1 MVVAIRQQTT
11 EEQSSEMDTSQKQ
24 RKAAELAAAQSASL
38 QEATLPSPST
48 TTRRG
53 KRKDP
58 RDLGTPPR
66 EDNVPPSIVS
76 VDKEASPSSLD
87 KQNSRR
93 PQLPT
98 RQQINNNSSQQNP
111 SNATGLTPQP
121 FATTSLK
128 PSPQG
133 GAITTTLPAPSFGE
147 EDYKVLTSCIENMGS
162 LDSVSDLLNSPD
174 NRHSKDRKSRGDAG
188 EDRDRDREGRRGSS
202 HKYSSDKVEAASRAA
217 AAVLSGDKPKSS
229 THKDFH
235 RQSTELHSNTTT
247 HHNTTSNT
255 THNTTTVQLPP
266 TLNLENHGSAES
278 IVVSSPSLG
287 SNKGS
292 GTGNYKDDNSSSL
305 SCSNSPASFM
315 LDVSISLCVL
325 FVCILCP
332 FVTYVRRKAGAVVLE
347 GCAHLM
353 SFCAHLMLK
362 LMSVICV
369 HHMSKPCL
377 THFLVSSIPSSTGF
391 YTRSKVIILPNTSR
405 GI

>member
-1 MVVAIRQQTT
+1 MVVAIRQTTT
-11 EEQSSEMDTSQKQ
+11 EEQSSEMDTSQKR

-38 QEATLPSPST
+38 KEATPLPPQS

-66 EDNVPPSIVS
+66 DDNVPPSIVS
-76 VDKEASPSSLD
+76 VDKEGPTSPSSLD
-87 KQNSRR
+87 KSRR

-98 RQQINNNSSQQNP
+98 RQQINNNNSSQQNP

-121 FATTSLK
+121 FTTSLK
-128 PSPQG
+128 PSP
-133 GAITTTLPAPSFGE
+133 GATVPAPSFGE

-174 NRHSKDRKSRGDAG
+174 RPSDKRKNKDKIGG
-188 EDRDRDREGRRGSS
+188 ERRDN
-202 HKYSSDKVEAASRAA
+202 HHYSSDKVEAASRAA
-217 AAVLSGDKPKSS
+217 AAVLSGDNNKKP
-229 THKDFH
+229 TTKDFH

-247 HHNTTSNT
+247 HNTTNNNT

-287 SNKGS
+287 SHKGTS
-292 GTGNYKDDNSSSL
+292 GGNYKDDNSSSL

-315 LDVSISLCVL
+315 LDVSTSLRCVY
-325 FVCILCP
+325 VYILY
-332 FVTYVRRKAGAVVLE
+332 TIRRGE
-347 GCAHLM
+347 GGGSSRCAHLM
-353 SFCAHLMLK
+353 PF
-362 LMSVICV
+362 
-369 HHMSKPCL
+369 
-377 THFLVSSIPSSTGF
+377 
-391 YTRSKVIILPNTSR
+391 
-405 GI
+405 

>member
-38 QEATLPSPST
+38 HDTLPPPVSTT

-66 EDNVPPSIVS
+66 EDNDVPPSIVS
-76 VDKEASPSSLD
+76 VDKEAPSSLD
-87 KQNSRR
+87 KSRR

-98 RQQINNNSSQQNP
+98 RQQIHNNNNSSQQNL
-111 SNATGLTPQP
+111 SNTTGLTPHSYQ
-121 FATTSLK
+121 TTTLK
-128 PSPQG
+128 PSPG
-133 GAITTTLPAPSFGE
+133 GGTTTTATLPAPSFGE

-162 LDSVSDLLNSPD
+162 LDSVSDLLTSPD
-174 NRHSKDRKSRGDAG
+174 NRLSKERKSRGDVG
-188 EDRDRDREGRRGSS
+188 EGRDREARRGS
-202 HKYSSDKVEAASRAA
+202 HQYSSDKVEAASRAA
-217 AAVLSGDKPKSS
+217 AAVLSGDKKPTSS

-247 HHNTTSNT
+247 HHTTTRSNNT

-287 SNKGS
+287 SNKG
-292 GTGNYKDDNSSSL
+292 TGGHYKDDNSSSL

-315 LDVSISLCVL
+315 LDVSTLSLCYLYHVK
-325 FVCILCP
+325 C
-332 FVTYVRRKAGAVVLE
+332 
-347 GCAHLM
+347 H
-353 SFCAHLMLK
+353 
-362 LMSVICV
+362 
-369 HHMSKPCL
+369 
-377 THFLVSSIPSSTGF
+377 
-391 YTRSKVIILPNTSR
+391 
-405 GI
+405 

>member
-1 MVVAIRQQTT
+1 MMGMGVAIRFHLSDSIAILKLSPPLQYIIDIISIAQLVSISYSTMVVAIRQQTT

-38 QEATLPSPST
+38 HEDPPLSST

-76 VDKEASPSSLD
+76 VDKEAPNSPSSLD
-87 KQNSRR
+87 KQNSRSR

-98 RQQINNNSSQQNP
+98 RQQINNNNSSQQNP
-111 SNATGLTPQP
+111 SHTTGLTPQP
-121 FATTSLK
+121 FTTSLK
-128 PSPQG
+128 PGS
-133 GAITTTLPAPSFGE
+133 GATTALPAPSFGE

-174 NRHSKDRKSRGDAG
+174 RPKEKKNKGTGK
-188 EDRDRDREGRRGSS
+188 RGS
-202 HKYSSDKVEAASRAA
+202 HQYSSDKVEAASRAA
-217 AAVLSGDKPKSS
+217 AAVLSGDKKPTSS

-247 HHNTTSNT
+247 HHNTYNTSNT
-255 THNTTTVQLPP
+255 TNTTTVQLPP

-287 SNKGS
+287 SHKGGA

-305 SCSNSPASFM
+305 SCSHSPASFM
-315 LDVSISLCVL
+315 LDVSILFVL
-325 FVCILCP
+325 FVLCQVP
-332 FVTYVRRKAGAVVLE
+332 FVR
-347 GCAHLM
+347 
-353 SFCAHLMLK
+353 
-362 LMSVICV
+362 
-369 HHMSKPCL
+369 
-377 THFLVSSIPSSTGF
+377 
-391 YTRSKVIILPNTSR
+391 
-405 GI
+405 

>member
-11 EEQSSEMDTSQKQ
+11 EEQSSEIMDTSQKQ
-24 RKAAELAAAQSASL
+24 RKAAELAAARSASL
-38 QEATLPSPST
+38 KDTPPPST

-76 VDKEASPSSLD
+76 VDKEAPSSPSSLD

-98 RQQINNNSSQQNP
+98 RQQINNNSSQQNL
-111 SNATGLTPQP
+111 STGLTPQP
-121 FATTSLK
+121 FATSLK
-128 PSPQG
+128 PSPG
-133 GAITTTLPAPSFGE
+133 GATAAAHPAPSFGE

-174 NRHSKDRKSRGDAG
+174 RPKERKNKDKNG
-188 EDRDRDREGRRGSS
+188 EGRRGS
-202 HKYSSDKVEAASRAA
+202 HQYSSDKVEAASRAA
-217 AAVLSGDKPKSS
+217 AAVLSGDKPTTTAS
-229 THKDFH
+229 HPKDFH

-247 HHNTTSNT
+247 RQNANSNS

-287 SNKGS
+287 SHKG
-292 GTGNYKDDNSSSL
+292 GTGGHYKDDNSSSL

-315 LDVSISLCVL
+315 LDVSCLLC
-325 FVCILCP
+325 LC
-332 FVTYVRRKAGAVVLE
+332 A
-347 GCAHLM
+347 
-353 SFCAHLMLK
+353 
-362 LMSVICV
+362 
-369 HHMSKPCL
+369 CL
-377 THFLVSSIPSSTGF
+377 CSYRIP
-391 YTRSKVIILPNTSR
+391 
-405 GI
+405 